1 MEILLLGYFSFDK
14 DFLDTLLYNTVCFK
28 PGLQFSIVIHR
39 FRNDEPQ
46 IPDLFNE
53 LQKQIIVNHIVVVLP
68 TLDIRIKQGS
78 I

>member
-14 DFLDTLLYNTVCFK
+14 DFLDTLLNCFK
-28 PGLQFSIVIHR
+28 PGLQFSILIQR